1 MMKTRAVTHHDAQ
14 ALSAYFYRNQAH
26 FSPWEPLRPQEHH
39 SLSNWQNRLQQ
50 LFAEP
55 INEYW
60 FVLDSGLQIVGHCTL
75 SNIIRGPFQACYMG
89 YGIDATLQG
98 QGLMPPLCQAA
109 LDFAFNELR
118 LHRVM
123 ANYMLSNQRSAKLLA
138 RLGFEKEGIARRY
151 LKING
156 QWQDHVLTAKLATT
170 D

>member
-1 MMKTRAVTHHDAQ
+1 MKTRAISHNDAQ
-14 ALSAYFYRNQAH
+14 ALSAYFSRNQAH
-26 FSPWEPLRPQEHH
+26 FSPWEPLRPKEYH
-39 SLSNWQNRLQQ
+39 SLASWQNRLQL

-75 SNIIRGPFQACYMG
+75 SNIIHGPFQACYMG
-89 YGIDATLQG
+89 YGIDAAQQG
-98 QGLMPPLCQAA
+98 KGLMPQLCQTA

-118 LHRVM
+118 LNRVM
-123 ANYMLSNQRSAKLLA
+123 ANYMPANLRSANLLQ
-138 RLGFEKEGIARRY
+138 RLGFEREGIARRY

-156 QWQDHVLTAKLATT
+156 QWQDHILTAKLATT